1 MSEKEV
7 KRITKNG
14 VAVYSYRNPGLHGFY
29 ISVFVKAGC
38 MYEDEKYAGITH
50 FLEHILIRNVNALY
64 GMELY
69 PLLDKRGLEFNA
81 STYSEMVQFY
91 VSGSSANFKLG
102 AEILSKILCPVSL
115 SAKDID
121 AERKRIKAEMRES
134 DEKNS
139 LAAFTSKTVFANT
152 SLASSIVGNNKSL
165 DRITGRRLEEYR
177 KAVISR
183 ENTFFYVTGNFE
195 DSDID
200 HLASLIESA
209 DISSGEKRENIAP
222 VPEKFGNREL
232 KVHVKKDDFY
242 TEFGARVFEAIM
254 DLQNSDGGYS
264 SAVMGERF
272 NPDEMGRLQ
281 NMIRKRTD
289 LLSNGPDVFES
300 SVNALK
306 EIKEKELSADDWM
319 ADIAR
324 RQRQL
329 KTQKGE
335 K

>member
-1 MSEKEV
+1 
-7 KRITKNG
+7 
-14 VAVYSYRNPGLHGFY
+14 
-29 ISVFVKAGC
+29 
-38 MYEDEKYAGITH
+38 
-50 FLEHILIRNVNALY
+50 
-64 GMELY
+64 
-69 PLLDKRGLEFNA
+69 
-81 STYSEMVQFY
+81 
-91 VSGSSANFKLG
+91 
-102 AEILSKILCPVSL
+102 
-115 SAKDID
+115 
-121 AERKRIKAEMRES
+121 
-134 DEKNS
+134 
-139 LAAFTSKTVFANT
+139 
-152 SLASSIVGNNKSL
+152 
-165 DRITGRRLEEYR
+165 
-177 KAVISR
+177 
-183 ENTFFYVTGNFE
+183 
-195 DSDID
+195 
-200 HLASLIESA
+200 
-209 DISSGEKRENIAP
+209 
-222 VPEKFGNREL
+222 
-232 KVHVKKDDFY
+232 
-242 TEFGARVFEAIM
+242 M